1 MANDLTGNQE
11 ADDSSTTKALKVC
24 IPLLVGAIVVLLLSA
39 VIVDTYVMAKQ
50 ILRDVGIAMIVAAII
65 IFTIEQRSK
74 DELNR
79 MVGRFLKRTHENLFQ
94 TILGVEFPKPMFD
107 FVRDRLMKEPVFRTE
122 AEVHYTILPVSENVG
137 PRWAIPT
144 VLVEYSF
151 SYKIK
156 NLSDRDQTHPIRFF
170 VEEPLDNNAKIDK
183 QFPYLEID
191 GAEIPDADIRHADK
205 EWKDRPGLRRFE
217 HHLKMAPKEES
228 FIRLRHRMS
237 KLIVDT
243 ECWRTLHPADSLRFS
258 ITHPVELSVGVD
270 AMHPDELTTIQD
282 NESSFVGMIAR
293 PLFPANGFLFWWHPR
308 AASKNAEIDP
318 NTPT

>member
-1 MANDLTGNQE
+1 MDQNGDASGFWRATFI
-11 ADDSSTTKALKVC
+11 S
-24 IPLLVGAIVVLLLSA
+24 ILL
-39 VIVDTYVMAKQ
+39 
-50 ILRDVGIAMIVAAII
+50 IVAAIFALLISMAIANEHGIIQQIIRDIGIALIVAAVI
-65 IFTIEQRSK
+65 IFTIEQKSR
-74 DELNR
+74 DELNK
-79 MVGRFLKRTHENLFQ
+79 MVSRFLQRTHENLFQ

-122 AEVHYTILPVSENVG
+122 AEVHYTILPISETVG
-137 PRWAIPT
+137 PRWNIST
-144 VLVEYSF
+144 ILLDYSF

-170 VEEPLDNNAKIDK
+170 VEEPLDHSAKTDK

-191 GAEIPDADIRHADK
+191 GVEIAHSDIRHADK

-217 HHLKMAPKEES
+217 HHLRMAPKEES
-228 FIRLRHRMS
+228 FIRLRHRMT

-282 NESSFVGMIAR
+282 NESSFVGMISR

-308 AASKNAEIDP
+308 ATPKKAEPELTPASEAIE
-318 NTPT
+318 TT